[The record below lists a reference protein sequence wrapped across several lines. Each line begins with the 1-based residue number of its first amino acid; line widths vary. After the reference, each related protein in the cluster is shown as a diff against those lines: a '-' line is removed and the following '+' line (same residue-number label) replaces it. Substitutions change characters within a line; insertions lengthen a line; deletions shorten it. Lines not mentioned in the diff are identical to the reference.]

1 MRTLLMKHQ
10 VTDFDAW
17 FAGFTAHEQIRT
29 GHGASSHRVFRDG
42 QTVVVCV
49 DFPDPASVAA
59 FQADPALAEAMKQAG
74 VVSVPE
80 VDLLTEVDARSY

>member
-17 FAGFTAHEQIRT
+17 FAGFTAHEEIRT
-29 GHGASSHRVFRDG
+29 SHGASSHRVFRDG
-42 QTVVVCV
+42 EMVVVSV
-49 DFPDPASVAA
+49 DFPDAESVAA
-59 FQADPALAEAMKQAG
+59 FRADPALAEAMKQAG